1 MKLAIIITSDPK
13 NGEEALGRALHAL
26 ALAAEAQE
34 KGDEVNVVFSGA
46 GTRWPA
52 ELTKLTHPA
61 NGLYNAVRPVITGA
75 SCGCSAVFG
84 TATEVAACG
93 LPEIK
98 DHALPGT
105 PGPREHPPLPGRRL
119 ADAGVPSLPES
130 SPSVARAAA
139 LGTGKRVAADG
150 EHRACKS
157 GVAADALPPKRP
169 RAVAS
174 LGNSSWNRSWF
185 AASYR

>member
-13 NGEEALGRALHAL
+13 NGEEALGRAFNAL
-26 ALAAEAQE
+26 ALAAEAQA
-34 KGDEVNVVFSGA
+34 KNDEVNVIFSGA

-52 ELTKLTHPA
+52 ELTKVSHPA

-84 TATEVAACG
+84 TTKEVAACG

-105 PGPREHPPLPGRRL
+105 PGLASVRRY
-119 ADAGVPSLPES
+119 
-130 SPSVARAAA
+130 
-139 LGTGKRVAADG
+139 
-150 EHRACKS
+150 
-157 GVAADALPPKRP
+157 
-169 RAVAS
+169 
-174 LGNSSWNRSWF
+174 F
-185 AASYR
+185 AEGWHTLVF